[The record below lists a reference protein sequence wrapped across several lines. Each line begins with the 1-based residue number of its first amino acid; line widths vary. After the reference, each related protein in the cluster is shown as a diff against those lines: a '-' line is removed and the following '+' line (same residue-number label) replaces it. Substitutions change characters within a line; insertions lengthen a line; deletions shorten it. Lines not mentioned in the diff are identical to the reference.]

1 MPNLRSDAIATQSF
15 PVIAISFEKIHA
27 PARSHSSV
35 FAFDYAFVHPF
46 VHSLQ
51 SSASTRNQS
60 IKKKVV
66 HSFIHSWNQS
76 IERSVVVVVVAHVPM
91 TAAPL

>member
-60 IKKKVV
+60 IKKSR
-66 HSFIHSWNQS
+66 SFIHSWNQS
-76 IERSVVVVVVAHVPM
+76 IERSVVVVVVVAHAPM